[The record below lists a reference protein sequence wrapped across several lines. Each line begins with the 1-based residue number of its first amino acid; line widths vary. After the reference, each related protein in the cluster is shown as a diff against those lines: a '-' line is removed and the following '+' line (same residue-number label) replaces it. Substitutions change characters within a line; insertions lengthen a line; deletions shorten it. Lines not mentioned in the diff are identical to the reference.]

1 MASGL
6 RRFAIAAAVFTA
18 ALAATPVMATIT
30 IVDANSIQG
39 ADVLFTGVQI
49 GAMVTGSTQSG
60 TLINFTGST
69 TVLGDSSIIRA
80 DGGHNRIDGTLNTT
94 TTAPDDTFGLTSL
107 LFQLDSGAT
116 FNNLE
121 FDLFG
126 GVDGGRAFFTA
137 LDQNGDIF
145 NFGSFDGFALGSGSN
160 FFGFAGID
168 GQSIS
173 FFQIDIT
180 PGSIQDVRQIR
191 LDEVAQTGAV
201 PEPGTWA
208 MMLIGFGAIG
218 TGMRRRRRTAQ
229 RRPQTA

>member
-6 RRFAIAAAVFTA
+6 RRFAFAAAVCTA
-18 ALAATPVMATIT
+18 ALAATPAMATIT
-30 IVDANSIQG
+30 IVDASTIQG
-39 ADVLFTGVQI
+39 ADVMFTGGVQT
-49 GAMVTGSTQSG
+49 GAVVTASTQSG
-60 TLINFTGST
+60 ALINFTGST
-69 TVLGDSSIIRA
+69 TILGDSSIIRA
-80 DGGHNRIDGTLNTT
+80 DGARIGGTLNTT
-94 TTAPDDTFGLTSL
+94 TAATDDTFGLTSL

-126 GVDGGRAFFTA
+126 GADGGRAFFTA

-160 FFGFAGID
+160 FFAFLGID

-180 PGSIQDVRQIR
+180 PGSIQDVRHIR
-191 LDEVAQTGAV
+191 LDEVAVTGAV

-218 TGMRRRRRTAQ
+218 VGLRRRRRTAQ
-229 RRPQTA
+229 TRPQTA